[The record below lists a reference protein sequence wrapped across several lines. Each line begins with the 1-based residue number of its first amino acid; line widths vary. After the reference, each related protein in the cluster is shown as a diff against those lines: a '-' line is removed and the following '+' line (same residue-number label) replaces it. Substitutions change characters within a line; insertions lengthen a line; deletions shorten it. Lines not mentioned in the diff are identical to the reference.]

1 MSYVSNG
8 TLYVTDAVG
17 GAGAPGSF
25 YGAAFSSAVILSG
38 GEYSGTGSVASG
50 AGFVVSSGGRLDANL
65 TVSSGGSIEL
75 ERGSLIGYSSSTLTL
90 LSGASLIVDAG
101 AQQYTGENYILSGG
115 TISAYRDLGSH
126 TWTSAGGTLIIES
139 GVSLSESPVA
149 GAATVAV
156 SSGGSLSGGTFVSGN
171 TVAVY
176 AGGVTSNI
184 VASSGAGVGIQ
195 GTGSNVTIDTG
206 AVLEI
211 ASGGLVEGS
220 TINGGTGH
228 VDSGGSL
235 TTTIIDNSAIV
246 TVSGGATAS
255 GLTLET
261 LGTVVVSS
269 GGTVYNTVISSGG
282 GLGLAGTA
290 SGTVVNSG
298 GVLEINSSGVAQD
311 NTITS
316 GGAIDAD
323 AGSVV
328 GTTTVSSGGS
338 LTVASSAAISGV
350 VTIANGG
357 SATIWNNAG
366 GTIDLVG
373 DTNHGLT
380 ISGLENGGT
389 VSTVISGYTG
399 TGPGDSDSIDLAG
412 VSPTGATYSY
422 PSNDQVVVTLS
433 NGNTITLNIEGV
445 KTTGFALVS
454 DGNGGSLAEVCFLAG
469 SLISIPSGTIAVEKL
484 AVGDNVT
491 AYVDGTETV
500 RQVTWAGQARCTVRP
515 HLALDQA
522 GYPVRILKNA
532 IAEGVP
538 FKDMLITAEHCLFF
552 DGKFV
557 PARMLVNGRS
567 IFYDT
572 SITSYDYYHIETAD
586 HSVIMADGM
595 LTESYLDTGNRRAF
609 RQNNAVVSIPLSRDL
624 SWDDAAAPL
633 TVSREAVE
641 PIYRQIEGR
650 AKEQNCPV
658 QTAPQPLTYDSD
670 LHLVTDTGATIRAAR
685 TNNDQVI
692 FMIPV
697 GVGSVRIA
705 SRASRPYDALGPF
718 VDDRRTLGVL
728 VGDIRMF
735 ESNATRLLSA
745 HLIEEGIS
753 GWSNVE
759 DGTVRWTEGN
769 AFLSLGHRPLGS
781 IALLSVQILA
791 SGPYLVTDTTLDV
804 ALQA

>member
-1 MSYVSNG
+1 MSTVISNGQSVSNVTVNNYQEIISSGGSASFQTVTNNGEIVIRSGGSLTETDGKSNWIIESGGKIVVESGG
-8 TLYVTDAVG
+8 TVSG
-17 GAGAPGSF
+17 GSIQSGGTYFVSSGGIITSVSVANGGVYQGTIGS
-25 YGAAFSSAVILSG
+25 ILSG
-38 GEYSGTGSVASG
+38 ANKVRSGGKLSGGIVANN
-50 AGFVVSSGGRLDANL
+50 ATLVVSSGGS
-65 TVSSGGSIEL
+65 TVNTVVASGG
-75 ERGSLIGYSSSTLTL
+75 GIGVQ
-90 LSGASLIVDAG
+90 GIV
-101 AQQYTGENYILSGG
+101 S
-115 TISAYRDLGSH
+115 
-126 TWTSAGGTLIIES
+126 
-139 GVSLSESPVA
+139 
-149 GAATVAV
+149 
-156 SSGGSLSGGTFVSGN
+156 N
-171 TVAVY
+171 TQ
-176 AGGVTSNI
+176 
-184 VASSGAGVGIQ
+184 IQ
-195 GTGSNVTIDTG
+195 SG

-235 TTTIIDNSAIV
+235 TTTIIDNSATV

-269 GGTVYNTVISSGG
+269 GATVYNTVVSSGG
-282 GLGLAGTA
+282 GLGLLGTA

-298 GVLEINSSGVAQD
+298 GVLEIHSGGVAQS
-311 NTITS
+311 NTIAS
-316 GGAIDAD
+316 GGAIYAD
-323 AGSVV
+323 AESVV

-338 LTVASSAAISGV
+338 LTVSSSAAISGV
-350 VTIANGG
+350 VTVANGG

-366 GTIDLVG
+366 GSIDLVG

-532 IAEGVP
+532 ISEGVP

-609 RQNNAVVSIPLSRDL
+609 RQNNAVVSIPLSRNL

-641 PIYRQIEGR
+641 PIYRQIEVR

-658 QTAPQPLTYDSD
+658 HSEAPSLTYDSD
-670 LHLVTDTGATIRAAR
+670 LHLITNTGAVLHQIREHNGR
-685 TNNDQVI
+685 VM
-692 FMIPV
+692 FMIPA
-697 GVGSVRIA
+697 GVKSVRIV
-705 SRASRPYDALGPF
+705 SNASRPCDVVGPF

-728 VGDIRMF
+728 MGDVKLY
-735 ESNATRLLSA
+735 EGNATTTLTA
-745 HLIEEGIS
+745 HLNEADLS
-753 GWSNVE
+753 GWNNVE
-759 DGTVRWTEGN
+759 DGTMRWTDGSARLN
-769 AFLSLGHRPLGS
+769 LGRRPLGS
-781 IALLSVQILA
+781 IALMALQIHVG
-791 SGPYLVTDTTLDV
+791 GPYLLADTASGKN